1 MMSLSNSR
9 KYVKLWICICF
20 IERLLAYILDNE
32 PGICFSQIFWLKIH
46 FIPLLI
52 KIILDTW
59 STSVPSETLTNKDTI
74 LLPTSKIKR

>member
-1 MMSLSNSR
+1 MSLSNSR

-52 KIILDTW
+52 KIILDT
-59 STSVPSETLTNKDTI
+59 
-74 LLPTSKIKR
+74 